1 MKLYWTASSPFVRKV
16 LVAAHEVGVADRIQP
31 EFLRPT
37 PTKADP
43 LLSKENPLNK
53 IPTLLLDD
61 GTPLYDSRVICE
73 YIDSLHDGPK
83 LVSAAGNARWRTLRL
98 QATCDGI
105 LDSAIQT
112 FYERA
117 MRPKELHWA
126 DWIDGQS
133 QKARQGLDALEREC
147 ESFGAEVDLGQ
158 ICAGITIGWLEFR
171 NALGDVRAEHP
182 KLTRW
187 YEAFRMRPSM
197 QATEPHA

>member
-16 LVAAHEVGVADRIQP
+16 LVAAHEAGVADRI
-31 EFLRPT
+31 ETVFLRPT
-37 PTKADP
+37 PTKADAI
-43 LLSKENPLNK
+43 LSKENPLNK
-53 IPTLLLDD
+53 IPTLLMDD

-73 YIDSLHDGPK
+73 YVDSLHDRPK
-83 LVSAAGNARWRTLRL
+83 LVPAIGEARWRTLRV
-98 QATCDGI
+98 QALCDGI

-147 ESFGAEVDLGQ
+147 ESFGGEVDLGQ
-158 ICAGITIGWLEFR
+158 ICAGITVGWLEFR
-171 NALGDVRAEHP
+171 NPLGDVRTDRP

-187 YEAFRMRPSM
+187 YETFRTRPSM